1 MAIIST
7 HILTKN
13 QSLEENR
20 KWKVE
25 IEEQWYKR
33 KMVCRRESADKEK
46 RGGLKETGVNWN
58 RNKGKKDPAT
68 KQNQALW

>member
-1 MAIIST
+1 
-7 HILTKN
+7 
-13 QSLEENR
+13 
-20 KWKVE
+20 
-25 IEEQWYKR
+25 
-33 KMVCRRESADKEK
+33 MVCRRESADKEK